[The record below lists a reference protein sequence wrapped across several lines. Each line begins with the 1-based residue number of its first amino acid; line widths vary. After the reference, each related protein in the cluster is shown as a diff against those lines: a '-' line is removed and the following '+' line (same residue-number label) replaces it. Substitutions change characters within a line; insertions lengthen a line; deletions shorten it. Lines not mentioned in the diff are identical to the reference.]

1 MNDIDNMTEGER
13 LQTLLEQGFTK
24 RRLKMQTLVKRR
36 SDGGIQEWSIEIV
49 GNAFRVTSGKQGGKQ
64 KVNDW
69 TYCNGKNKGK
79 SNETTDEEQAQVQ
92 AKAKWDKKLAGE
104 YALDAESADSL
115 GFTKPMLAKNW
126 DDYADKITFPV
137 YSQPKLDGIRCI
149 ATKDGL
155 KTRTGKDIVAVPHI
169 FEALQPFFEEHPN
182 VVLDGELYCD
192 KFDNDFNAICHH
204 VRRSKVTEESLEK
217 AKVIEYHVYDIV
229 DTTMS
234 FHERTDFIELHF
246 GDESDFQSVD
256 YIVALETQYVISKEM
271 LDTLYGQ
278 WQEEGYEGQMVRL
291 NEPYENKRSKT
302 LLKRKEFQ
310 DGEYTILGWKE
321 GIGNRAGTIGHFKF
335 ETEDGIEFSSN
346 IKGNFEYLA
355 DLLEQADDLIG
366 KSATIKYFSLTP
378 DGVPRFPYV
387 IAIRDYE

>member
-1 MNDIDNMTEGER
+1 MKIGTETG
-13 LQTLLEQGFTK
+13 TLAFRTEAS
-24 RRLKMQTLVKRR
+24 MPTLVKRR
-36 SDGGIQEWSIEIV
+36 SDGGIQEWSIEV
-49 GNAFRVTSGKQGGKQ
+49 RGNAFRVTSGKRKGKQ
-64 KVNDW
+64 KVNEW
-69 TYCNGKNKGK
+69 TYCTGKNKGK

-92 AKAKWDKKLAGE
+92 AKAKWDKKLGAD
-104 YALDAESADSL
+104 YALDVDSVDDL
-115 GFTKPMLAKNW
+115 GFIKPMLAKSW
-126 DDYADKITFPV
+126 DDYADKVEFPV
-137 YSQPKLDGIRCI
+137 YAQPKLDGIRCI

-169 FEALQPFFEEHPN
+169 FEALRPFFEEHPN

-204 VRRSKVTEESLEK
+204 VRRTNVTEESLEK

-229 DTTMS
+229 DSTMR
-234 FHERTDFIELHF
+234 FKERTGFIRDNLCD
-246 GDESDFQSVD
+246 GYAQRLMK
-256 YIVALETQYVISKEM
+256 YIVPVDTFLSNRET
-271 LDTLYGQ
+271 LDELYGQ

-291 NEPYENKRSKT
+291 DEPYENKRSKT

-321 GIGNRAGTIGHFKF
+321 GIGNRAGTIGHFNFK
-335 ETEDGIEFSSN
+335 TEGGVEFSSN
-346 IKGNFEYLA
+346 VKGNFEYLA
-355 DLLEQADDLIG
+355 DLLGQADNLIG

>member
-1 MNDIDNMTEGER
+1 MKIGTETG
-13 LQTLLEQGFTK
+13 TLAFRTEAS
-24 RRLKMQTLVKRR
+24 MPTLVKRR
-36 SDGGIQEWSIEIV
+36 SDGGIQEWSIEV
-49 GNAFRVTSGKQGGKQ
+49 RGNAFRVTSGKRKGKQ
-64 KVNDW
+64 KVNEW
-69 TYCNGKNKGK
+69 TYCTGKNKGK

-92 AKAKWDKKLAGE
+92 AKAKWDKKLGAD
-104 YALDAESADSL
+104 YALDVDSVDDL
-115 GFTKPMLAKNW
+115 GFIKPMLAKSW
-126 DDYADKITFPV
+126 DDYADKVEFPV
-137 YSQPKLDGIRCI
+137 YAQPKLDGIRCI

-169 FEALQPFFEEHPN
+169 FEALRPFFEEHPN

-204 VRRSKVTEESLEK
+204 VRRTNVTEESLEK

-229 DTTMS
+229 DSTMR
-234 FHERTDFIELHF
+234 FKERTGFIRDNLCD
-246 GDESDFQSVD
+246 GYAQRLMK
-256 YIVALETQYVISKEM
+256 YIVPVDTFLSNRET
-271 LDTLYGQ
+271 LDELYGQ

-321 GIGNRAGTIGHFKF
+321 GIGNRAGTIGHFEF

>member
-1 MNDIDNMTEGER
+1 MKIGTETG
-13 LQTLLEQGFTK
+13 TLAFRTEAS
-24 RRLKMQTLVKRR
+24 MPTLVKRR
-36 SDGGIQEWSIEIV
+36 SDGGIQEWSIEV
-49 GNAFRVTSGKQGGKQ
+49 RGNAFRVTSGKRKGKQ
-64 KVNDW
+64 KVNEW
-69 TYCNGKNKGK
+69 TYCTGKNKGK

-104 YALDAESADSL
+104 YALDVDSVDDL
-115 GFTKPMLAKNW
+115 GFTKPMLAKDWN
-126 DDYADKITFPV
+126 DYGDKVEFPV
-137 YSQPKLDGIRCI
+137 YAQPKLDGIRCI

-204 VRRSKVTEESLEK
+204 VRRTNVTEESLEK

-229 DTTMS
+229 DSTMR
-234 FHERTDFIELHF
+234 FKERTGFIRDNLCD
-246 GDESDFQSVD
+246 GYAQRLMK
-256 YIVALETQYVISKEM
+256 YIVPVDTFLSNRET
-271 LDTLYGQ
+271 LDELYGQ

-321 GIGNRAGTIGHFKF
+321 GIGNRAGTIGHFEF

>member
-1 MNDIDNMTEGER
+1 MKIGTEMG
-13 LQTLLEQGFTK
+13 TLAFRTEAS
-24 RRLKMQTLVKRR
+24 MPTLVKRR
-36 SDGGIQEWSIEIV
+36 SDGGIQEWSIEV
-49 GNAFRVTSGKQGGKQ
+49 RGNAFRVTSGKRKGKQ
-64 KVNDW
+64 KVNEW
-69 TYCNGKNKGK
+69 TYCTGKNKGK

-92 AKAKWDKKLAGE
+92 AKAKWDKKLGAD
-104 YALDAESADSL
+104 YALDVDSVDDL
-115 GFTKPMLAKNW
+115 GFIKPMLAKSW
-126 DDYADKITFPV
+126 DDYADKVEFPV
-137 YSQPKLDGIRCI
+137 YAQPKLDGIRCI

-169 FEALQPFFEEHPN
+169 FEALQPFFEEHPD
-182 VVLDGELYCD
+182 VILDGELYCD

-204 VRRSKVTEESLEK
+204 VRRSNVTEESLEG
-217 AKVIEYHVYDIV
+217 AKVIEYHVYDMVNEGLRFSERICFLTDV
-229 DTTMS
+229 
-234 FHERTDFIELHF
+234 FWAELQKHERYVE
-246 GDESDFQSVD
+246 
-256 YIVALETQYVISKEM
+256 YIKIVETQKAYEHEG
-271 LDTLYGQ
+271 LDNLYGQ
-278 WQEEGYEGQMVRL
+278 WQEQGYEGQMVRL

-387 IAIRDYE
+387 IGIRDYE

>member
-1 MNDIDNMTEGER
+1 
-13 LQTLLEQGFTK
+13 
-24 RRLKMQTLVKRR
+24 MQTLVKRR
-36 SDGGIQEWSIEIV
+36 SDGGIQEWSIEV
-49 GNAFRVTSGKQGGKQ
+49 VDNAFRVTSGKRDGK
-64 KVNDW
+64 KVVNEW
-69 TYCNGKNKGK
+69 TYCNGKNKGR
-79 SNETTDEEQAQVQ
+79 SNETTDEEQAEVQ

-104 YALDAESADSL
+104 YALSIDAVDSL
-115 GFTKPMLAKNW
+115 GFVKPMLAKSW
-126 DDYADKITFPV
+126 DDYADKVEFPV
-137 YSQPKLDGIRCI
+137 YAQPKLDGIRCI

-169 FEALQPFFEEHPN
+169 FEALQPFFEEHPD
-182 VVLDGELYCD
+182 VILDGELYCD

-204 VRRSKVTEESLEK
+204 VRRSNVTEESLEG
-217 AKVIEYHVYDIV
+217 AKVIEYHVYDMVNEGLRFSERICFLTDV
-229 DTTMS
+229 
-234 FHERTDFIELHF
+234 FWAELQKHERYVE
-246 GDESDFQSVD
+246 
-256 YIVALETQYVISKEM
+256 YIKIVETQKAYEHEG
-271 LDTLYGQ
+271 LDNLYGQ
-278 WQEEGYEGQMVRL
+278 WQEQGYEGQMVRL

-355 DLLEQADDLIG
+355 DLLGQADDLVG

-387 IAIRDYE
+387 IGIRDYE

>member
-1 MNDIDNMTEGER
+1 MKIGTEMG
-13 LQTLLEQGFTK
+13 TLAFRTEAS
-24 RRLKMQTLVKRR
+24 MPTLVKRR
-36 SDGGIQEWSIEIV
+36 SDGGIQEWSIEV
-49 GNAFRVTSGKQGGKQ
+49 RGNAFRVTSGKRKGKQ
-64 KVNDW
+64 KVNEW
-69 TYCNGKNKGK
+69 TYCTGKNKGK

-92 AKAKWDKKLAGE
+92 AKAKWDKKLGAD
-104 YALDAESADSL
+104 YALDVDSVDDL
-115 GFTKPMLAKNW
+115 GFIKPMLAKSW
-126 DDYADKITFPV
+126 DDYADKVEFPV
-137 YSQPKLDGIRCI
+137 YAQPKLDGIRCI

-169 FEALQPFFEEHPN
+169 FEALQPFFEEHPD
-182 VVLDGELYCD
+182 VILDGELYCD

-204 VRRSKVTEESLEK
+204 VRRSNVTEESLEG
-217 AKVIEYHVYDIV
+217 AKVIEYHVYDMVNEGLRFSERICFLTDV
-229 DTTMS
+229 
-234 FHERTDFIELHF
+234 FWAELQKHERYVE
-246 GDESDFQSVD
+246 
-256 YIVALETQYVISKEM
+256 YIKIVETQKAYEHEG
-271 LDTLYGQ
+271 LDNLYGQ
-278 WQEEGYEGQMVRL
+278 WQEQGYEGQMVRL

>member
-1 MNDIDNMTEGER
+1 MGTLAFRTEAS
-13 LQTLLEQGFTK
+13 
-24 RRLKMQTLVKRR
+24 MPTLVKRR
-36 SDGGIQEWSIEIV
+36 SDGGIQEWSIEV
-49 GNAFRVTSGKQGGKQ
+49 RGNAFRVTSGKRKGKQ
-64 KVNDW
+64 KVNEW
-69 TYCNGKNKGK
+69 TYCTGKNKGK

-92 AKAKWDKKLAGE
+92 AKAKWDKKLGAD
-104 YALDAESADSL
+104 YALDVDSVDDL
-115 GFTKPMLAKNW
+115 GFIKPMLAKSW
-126 DDYADKITFPV
+126 DDYADKVEFPV
-137 YSQPKLDGIRCI
+137 YAQPKLDGIRCI

-169 FEALQPFFEEHPN
+169 FEALQPFFEEHPD
-182 VVLDGELYCD
+182 VILDGELYCD

-204 VRRSKVTEESLEK
+204 VRRSNVTEESLEG
-217 AKVIEYHVYDIV
+217 AKVIEYHVYDMVNEGLRFSERICFLTDV
-229 DTTMS
+229 
-234 FHERTDFIELHF
+234 FWAELQKHERYVE
-246 GDESDFQSVD
+246 
-256 YIVALETQYVISKEM
+256 YIKIVETQKAYEHEG
-271 LDTLYGQ
+271 LDNLYGQ
-278 WQEEGYEGQMVRL
+278 WQEQGYEGQMVRL

>member
-1 MNDIDNMTEGER
+1 
-13 LQTLLEQGFTK
+13 
-24 RRLKMQTLVKRR
+24 MQTLVKRR
-36 SDGGIQEWSIEIV
+36 SDGGIQEWSIEV
-49 GNAFRVTSGKQGGKQ
+49 TDSAFRVTSGKQGGKQ
-64 KVNDW
+64 KVNEW
-69 TYCNGKNKGK
+69 TYCVGKNKGK
-79 SNETTDEEQAQVQ
+79 SNETTDEEQARVQ
-92 AKAKWDKKLAGE
+92 AKAKWDKKLAAD
-104 YALDAESADSL
+104 YALDVDSVDDL
-115 GFTKPMLAKNW
+115 GFVKPMLAKDW
-126 DDYADKITFPV
+126 KDYGDKVEFPV
-137 YSQPKLDGIRCI
+137 YAQPKLDGIRCI

-155 KTRTGKDIVAVPHI
+155 KTRTGKDIVSVPHI
-169 FEALQPFFEEHPN
+169 FESLQPFFEEHPD

-204 VRRSKVTEESLEK
+204 VRRTNVTEESLEK

-234 FHERTDFIELHF
+234 FKERTDFIRSNLWSENCVCLM
-246 GDESDFQSVD
+246 E
-256 YIVALETQYVISKEM
+256 YIVPVDTFLSNKAT
-271 LDTLYGQ
+271 LDELYGQ
-278 WQEEGYEGQMVRL
+278 WQAQGYEGQMVRL

-321 GIGNRAGTIGHFKF
+321 GIGNRAGTIGHFNFK
-335 ETEDGIEFSSN
+335 TEDGVEFNSN
-346 IKGNFEYLA
+346 VKGNFEYLA
-355 DLLEQADDLIG
+355 NLLGQADDLIG

>member
-1 MNDIDNMTEGER
+1 
-13 LQTLLEQGFTK
+13 
-24 RRLKMQTLVKRR
+24 MQTLVKRR
-36 SDGGIQEWSIEIV
+36 SDGGIQEWSIEV
-49 GNAFRVTSGKQGGKQ
+49 DGNAFRVTSGKQGGKQ

-79 SNETTDEEQAQVQ
+79 SNETTDEEQARVQ

-115 GFTKPMLAKNW
+115 GFTKPMLAKSW
-126 DDYADKITFPV
+126 DDYGDKVEFPV
-137 YSQPKLDGIRCI
+137 YAQPKLDGIRCI

-155 KTRTGKDIVAVPHI
+155 KTRTGKDIVSVPHI
-169 FEALQPFFEEHPN
+169 FEALQDFFTYHPD
-182 VVLDGELYCD
+182 VILDGELYCD

-204 VRRSKVTEESLEK
+204 VRRTNVTEESLEG
-217 AKVIEYHVYDIV
+217 AKVIEYHIYDIV
-229 DTTMS
+229 DTTKS
-234 FHERTDFIELHF
+234 FHERTDFIELNF

-256 YIVALETQYVISKEM
+256 YIVAVETQYVISKEM

-310 DGEYTILGWKE
+310 DGEYTILGWQE
-321 GIGNRAGTIGHFKF
+321 GVGNRAGTIGHFKF

-346 IKGNFEYLA
+346 VKGNFEYLA
-355 DLLEQADDLIG
+355 DLLGQADDLIG

>member
-1 MNDIDNMTEGER
+1 
-13 LQTLLEQGFTK
+13 
-24 RRLKMQTLVKRR
+24 MQTLVKRR
-36 SDGGIQEWSIEIV
+36 SDGGIQEWAIEV
-49 GNAFRVTSGKQGGKQ
+49 RANAFRVTSGKRNGKQ
-64 KVNDW
+64 KVNEW
-69 TYCNGKNKGK
+69 TYCTGKNKGK
-79 SNETTDEEQAQVQ
+79 SNETTDEEQAQAQ

-104 YALDAESADSL
+104 YALDAESADNL
-115 GFTKPMLAKNW
+115 GFTKPMLAKDW
-126 DDYADKITFPV
+126 KDYGNKVEFPV
-137 YSQPKLDGIRCI
+137 YAQPKLDGIRCI

-155 KTRTGKDIVAVPHI
+155 KTRTGKDIVSVPHI
-169 FEALQPFFEEHPN
+169 FESLKDFFKWHPD

-204 VRRSKVTEESLEK
+204 VRRTNVTEESLEK
-217 AKVIEYHVYDIV
+217 AKVIEYHVYDMV
-229 DTTMS
+229 DNTMR
-234 FHERTDFIELHF
+234 FKERTDFIRDNLWDANCVCLME
-246 GDESDFQSVD
+246 
-256 YIVALETQYVISKEM
+256 YIVPVDTFLSNKET
-271 LDTLYGQ
+271 LDELYGQ
-278 WQEEGYEGQMVRL
+278 WQAQGYEGQMVRL

-355 DLLEQADDLIG
+355 DLLGQADDLIG

>member
-1 MNDIDNMTEGER
+1 MKIGTEMG
-13 LQTLLEQGFTK
+13 TLTCRTEDS
-24 RRLKMQTLVKRR
+24 MPTLVKRR
-36 SDGGIQEWSIEIV
+36 SDGGIQEWSIEV
-49 GNAFRVTSGKQGGKQ
+49 RGNAFRVTSGKRKGKQ
-64 KVNDW
+64 KVNEW
-69 TYCNGKNKGK
+69 TYCTGKNKGK

-92 AKAKWDKKLAGE
+92 AKAKWDKKLGAD
-104 YALDAESADSL
+104 YALDVDSVDDL
-115 GFTKPMLAKNW
+115 GFIKPMLAKSW
-126 DDYADKITFPV
+126 DDYADKVEFPI
-137 YSQPKLDGIRCI
+137 YAQPKLDGIRCI

-169 FEALQPFFEEHPN
+169 FESLQPFFEEYPD

-204 VRRSKVTEESLEK
+204 VRRSNVTEESLEK

-229 DTTMS
+229 DATMS
-234 FHERTDFIELHF
+234 FNKRTSFIHDNFGLGNFYGDHIVPVYTVRVTTKDEL
-246 GDESDFQSVD
+246 DE
-256 YIVALETQYVISKEM
+256 
-271 LDTLYGQ
+271 LYGQ
-278 WQEEGYEGQMVRL
+278 WQEQGYEGQMVRL

-321 GIGNRAGTIGHFKF
+321 GIGNRSGTIGHFKF
-335 ETEDGIEFSSN
+335 ETENGIEFSSN

-355 DLLEQADDLIG
+355 DLLKQADDLIG